1 VDWPSHGPAR
11 QVRRDRSEGA
21 SQSRNSL
28 YHEAVNYRRRDCD
41 EAGRPAHL
49 LVADIETLRKDE
61 RGKWKAVDR
70 DYPIRGWE

>member
-11 QVRRDRSEGA
+11 QLQGDRSEGT

-41 EAGRPAHL
+41 GAERAAHL
-49 LVADIETLRKDE
+49 LVADIETLRDE

-70 DYPIRGWE
+70 DYPVRGWE